1 MSETKYVQMTLS
13 DWMSIKGQL
22 ELELRGAAA
31 SFVRIGYYLR
41 KIEET
46 EGYRNDGA
54 ESLTEWAYDNYGM
67 DKTAVSRFMAINAKY
82 SIDGYSEQLKQ
93 EYALYGSSKLAE
105 MLALPD
111 ADMEMVSPQMKR
123 EDIRKIKK
131 FNKEAAKEAAI
142 EEKEQAKTALEET
155 EEMPVRRG
163 TTLTNGDSAIAENTE
178 AEAAPAED
186 LPAAVDGEQGEGTEP
201 KKILEYK
208 PAEESRCSK
217 EHQWIIEF
225 FRENGKLMNEL
236 YSSEAY
242 VEQKTDAMREI
253 VNPAGARTF
262 RHKATM
268 VSMLDNRIMV
278 KVFPSAPVPMS
289 WEEFFQTAEDI
300 FADNLDGPNTY
311 RNVFGA
317 DPEEEAETEQEKDKK
332 TAEKEKSKE
341 PANKGK
347 NPTKS
352 DSAVAPAQPEK
363 EEKEPAK
370 EEGPTETVHVSGSDT
385 DRAQAAAAEEEVE
398 HVEVAEV
405 IPTPVD
411 PDSLPGLKERFRT
424 ELNTLQV
431 LLDTDRFDSMQLTIE
446 RLEHIRKKMEGL
458 KK

>member
-1 MSETKYVQMTLS
+1 
-13 DWMSIKGQL
+13 
-22 ELELRGAAA
+22 
-31 SFVRIGYYLR
+31 
-41 KIEET
+41 
-46 EGYRNDGA
+46 
-54 ESLTEWAYDNYGM
+54 
-67 DKTAVSRFMAINAKY
+67 
-82 SIDGYSEQLKQ
+82 
-93 EYALYGSSKLAE
+93 
-105 MLALPD
+105 
-111 ADMEMVSPQMKR
+111 
-123 EDIRKIKK
+123 
-131 FNKEAAKEAAI
+131 
-142 EEKEQAKTALEET
+142 
-155 EEMPVRRG
+155 
-163 TTLTNGDSAIAENTE
+163 
-178 AEAAPAED
+178 
-186 LPAAVDGEQGEGTEP
+186 
-201 KKILEYK
+201 
-208 PAEESRCSK
+208 
-217 EHQWIIEF
+217 
-225 FRENGKLMNEL
+225 
-236 YSSEAY
+236 
-242 VEQKTDAMREI
+242 MREI

-300 FADNLDGPNTY
+300 FADNLDGQNTY

-370 EEGPTETVHVSGSDT
+370 EEELTEQAQENGSDT
-385 DRAQAAAAEEEVE
+385 EGAPAAAAEEEVE

-405 IPTPVD
+405 MPTPVD

-431 LLDTDRFDSMQLTIE
+431 LLDADRFDSMQLTIE

-458 KK
+458 RK